1 MYKIIASL
9 FIIFALSGC
18 IRKMN
23 IEQGNVLTPQM
34 VNELHP
40 GMTPEQVK
48 NIMGT
53 PILTQ
58 MFSHNRV
65 DYVYTYKPGGGTMSE
80 KYITLIFKNNR
91 LQKTTGNMYSAYI
104 K

>member
-1 MYKIIASL
+1 MYKIIAYL
-9 FIIFALSGC
+9 LIVLALSGC

-34 VNELHP
+34 VNQLRP
-40 GMTPEQVK
+40 GMSPEEVK
-48 NIMGT
+48 DRMGT

-58 MFSHNRV
+58 MFSHNRM

-80 KYITLIFKNNR
+80 KYMTLIFKNGR
-91 LQKTTGNMYSAYI
+91 LQRTTGNMYSAYF